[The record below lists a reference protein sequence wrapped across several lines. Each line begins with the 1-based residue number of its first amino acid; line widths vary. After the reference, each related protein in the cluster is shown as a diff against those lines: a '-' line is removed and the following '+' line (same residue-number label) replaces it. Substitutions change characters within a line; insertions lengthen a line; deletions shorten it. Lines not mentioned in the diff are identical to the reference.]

1 MLIEERID
9 DINWTAN
16 EKIVIEFIRNKQE
29 NIRHYTTTMIAKE
42 TYTSPSILVRI
53 ANKLGYD

>member
-29 NIRHYTTTMIAKE
+29 NI
-42 TYTSPSILVRI
+42 S
-53 ANKLGYD
+53 KLEGFTKAQVLENRLM